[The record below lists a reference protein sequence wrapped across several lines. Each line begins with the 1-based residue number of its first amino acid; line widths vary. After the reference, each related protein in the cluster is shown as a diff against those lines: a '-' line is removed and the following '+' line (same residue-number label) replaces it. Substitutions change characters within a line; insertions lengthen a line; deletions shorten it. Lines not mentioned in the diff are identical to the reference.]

1 MLYCT
6 YLFIIYRKSKE
17 ELEADAAAYK
27 KIAGNA
33 ELTKNN
39 KPSKFKFI
47 FQGNQKDL
55 TGLPDDY
62 PYNWYLGG
70 RIFIAFELFELYF
83 ADHVMV
89 KTN

>member
-1 MLYCT
+1 MS
-6 YLFIIYRKSKE
+6 RKTSEERAKDEQGLAQLSSKDK
-17 ELEADAAAYK
+17 ELS
-27 KIAGNA
+27 
-33 ELTKNN
+33 

-83 ADHVMV
+83 ADQVMV